1 MFFVELKVSPP
12 WRNSFWCSFWD
23 ANPSRLWKTSQFMFR
38 RKTCFP
44 DLAIYIVIYDMNA
57 GRLSIYMGKIV
68 VFCKA
73 PKKMVSRARSKP
85 LFMKSNFT
93 CRSKIAL
100 FHWFWRDRVHLFQK
114 WSSGG
119 PRKRPGRPLSTPG
132 RPGPARVAIGPIKR
146 GTFATWGLTFSIV
159 LRILAR
165 NDGFSR

>member
-1 MFFVELKVSPP
+1 
-12 WRNSFWCSFWD
+12 
-23 ANPSRLWKTSQFMFR
+23 MFR

-73 PKKMVSRARSKP
+73 PKKLVSRARSKP

-93 CRSKIAL
+93 RRSKIAL
-100 FHWFWRDRVHLFQK
+100 FHWFWRGRVHLFQK

-132 RPGPARVAIGPIKR
+132 RPGPTRVANGRRKR
-146 GTFATWGLTFSIV
+146 GTFATRGLTFPIV

-165 NDGFSR
+165 NDGFAREPCSSSPGLMAFFDGQPGPGRN